1 MINLTVSTYPRSG
14 SNFLFHYLK
23 NTTDFNIRKTHDKI
37 FNNKKIITIIRD
49 PFDSIASMITMQ
61 YKDLED
67 YNHNHQFA
75 CDARI
80 QQYESFY
87 NYILQNIE
95 FIINFN
101 GIENK
106 IDKVSNLI
114 CEKFNGNKINTIEEI
129 NKFEWFKKTAT
140 LEDGNIA
147 TSKTHEYYNLSKQS
161 LEKYNLSK
169 CYKLYNEALSKSII

>member
-1 MINLTVSTYPRSG
+1 MVDLKIVTYPRSG

-23 NTTDFNIRKTHDKI
+23 NTTDFNITKTHDKV
-37 FNNKKIITIIRD
+37 FNNKNIITIIRD
-49 PFDSIASMITMQ
+49 PFDSISSMITMQ
-61 YKDLED
+61 YKDLEE
-67 YNHNHQFA
+67 YTHNYQFA

-87 NYILQNIE
+87 NYILQNID
-95 FIINFN
+95 FIIDFN
-101 GIENK
+101 DIENK

-114 CEKFNGNKINTIEEI
+114 CKKFDGNKTNKIEEI
-129 NKFEWFKKTAT
+129 NKFDWFKKTAT

-147 TSKTHEYYNLSKQS
+147 TSKTHQHYDLSRES
-161 LEKYNLSK
+161 LRTYSLSK

>member
-1 MINLTVSTYPRSG
+1 
-14 SNFLFHYLK
+14 
-23 NTTDFNIRKTHDKI
+23 
-37 FNNKKIITIIRD
+37 
-49 PFDSIASMITMQ
+49 MITMQ

-101 GIENK
+101 
-106 IDKVSNLI
+106 
-114 CEKFNGNKINTIEEI
+114 
-129 NKFEWFKKTAT
+129 
-140 LEDGNIA
+140 
-147 TSKTHEYYNLSKQS
+147 
-161 LEKYNLSK
+161 EKYNV
-169 CYKLYNEALSKSII
+169 CTYNNITFIKIRFN